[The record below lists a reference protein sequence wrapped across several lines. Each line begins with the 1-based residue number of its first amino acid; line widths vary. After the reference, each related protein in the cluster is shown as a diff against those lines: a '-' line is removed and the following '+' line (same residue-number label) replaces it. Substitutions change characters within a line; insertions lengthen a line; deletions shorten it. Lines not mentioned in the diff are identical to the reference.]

1 MGRLICKSALILVD
15 YVVFGA
21 IIMASIGRVNMSI
34 VYTYGVCAESKMC
47 PHAVQVALVAQHMG
61 TQ

>member
-1 MGRLICKSALILVD
+1 MD

-21 IIMASIGRVNMSI
+21 IIMASIGKVNVSV
-34 VYTYGVCAESKMC
+34 VYPYGVCADGKMC